1 MRCEVTACDSNIE
14 IMFPQQL
21 AFLISALTFM
31 FLGISV
37 CDQPREKVYPK
48 VIRKTRTKRES
59 SVAHNLEVK

>member
-1 MRCEVTACDSNIE
+1 MRADSSIE

-21 AFLISALTFM
+21 LFLTFM
-31 FLGISV
+31 FLGISL
-37 CDQPREKVYPK
+37 CDQAREKVYPK